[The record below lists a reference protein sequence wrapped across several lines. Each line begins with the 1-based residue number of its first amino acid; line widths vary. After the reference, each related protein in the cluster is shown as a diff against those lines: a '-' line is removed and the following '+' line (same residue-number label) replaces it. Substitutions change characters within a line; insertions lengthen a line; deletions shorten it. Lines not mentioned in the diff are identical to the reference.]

1 MPSDRFVDVTDRD
14 VLALEAAGH
23 DRAAVDHEAGDVHA
37 RERHDRAWDGLVAA
51 ADANERV
58 EEMPACDQL
67 DGVSDHLARDERC
80 LHTLGAHRDPVA
92 HGDRVELDRGA
103 TRFANAF
110 LDPLRELPV
119 VEVARHDLDPR
130 MRDPNEW
137 PAEVFVVVADRS
149 HHRARTGASGTIYER
164 LAACTGFRHYVKRS
178 RATVSTFRGEHRL
191 LTAIAH
197 TRFGQTSARSNA

>member
-1 MPSDRFVDVTDRD
+1 ALLELIELHVVHLSNGMPADRFIDVADGD
-14 VLALEAAGH
+14 VFALESAGH

-58 EEMPACDQL
+58 EEMPARDQL

-92 HGDRVELDRGA
+92 HGDRVDLDRGA
-103 TRFANAF
+103 TRLPNAS

-119 VEVARHDLDPR
+119 VEVARHDIVPR
-130 MRDPNEW
+130 MR
-137 PAEVFVVVADRS
+137 
-149 HHRARTGASGTIYER
+149 
-164 LAACTGFRHYVKRS
+164 
-178 RATVSTFRGEHRL
+178 
-191 LTAIAH
+191 AH
-197 TRFGQTSARSNA
+197 SDWL